1 MENDMSYAT
10 EHDLKNRLGSAF
22 AEIYPD
28 PTVSIEDLQDAQAE
42 IDGTLMMYYQV
53 PVTAEQALPLLK
65 GWTLTLAEERAYAR
79 TAGSR
84 FSDKIRKR
92 VDQVRARLSEI
103 RKEQFILP
111 GAEKCLNSQVSFL
124 EMDMPVF
131 TRKNLKDF

>member
-1 MENDMSYAT
+1 MTYAT
-10 EHDLKNRLGSAF
+10 ENDLKIRLGSAF

-28 PTVSIEDLQDAQAE
+28 PAASVQDIQDAQAE
-42 IDGTLMMYYQV
+42 IDGTLMMFYQV
-53 PVTAEQALPLLK
+53 PVIAEQALPLLK

-84 FSDKIRKR
+84 FSEKIKKR
-92 VDQVRARLSEI
+92 VEQVRARLAEI
-103 RKEQFILP
+103 RKEQFGIP
-111 GAEKCLNSQVSFL
+111 GAERSLNSQVSFL